1 MTMPKSTPSA
11 ISRRGLLAGT
21 GVLAGSL
28 LAACASG
35 TNPTS
40 TAGGSGSAGSVSGTA
55 QTGKKVSI
63 TVVPFAGADL
73 GVMPKEFAAEYMAN
87 HPNVEI
93 KLDDSLV
100 FTKQTAQWAA
110 DKTKPLGNLC
120 FSNGGST
127 AAGKATGMYMKLDK
141 SRIANAANIDP
152 QMMEKDNVG
161 MPLGADQLGL
171 LYNTQSLPTAPT
183 SWANLWGDD
192 MRGKLVFFS
201 MPWEAIGMA
210 AKLNGGGWDNIDPG
224 FKIWTD
230 HAKNIRV
237 IVTANPQFLN
247 VLSTGE
253 AAMTSHY
260 HGTSQVWKAGGA
272 PLEYVSPKEGTVLV
286 PVSINM
292 NAGSSPDQ
300 IEVMYD
306 MFNEMLSKKWNQRW
320 ADLSVEIPANK
331 TVELTDKLKAF
342 PAIAKGMSQ
351 QFQLVDWD
359 ILGENTAAWTA
370 RWQNDIVAKI

>member
-1 MTMPKSTPSA
+1 MKSSTTLTTG
-11 ISRRGLLAGT
+11 ISRRTLLAGT
-21 GVLAGSL
+21 GVLAGGL

-40 TAGGSGSAGSVSGTA
+40 AGGSGTGQS
-55 QTGKKVSI
+55 GKKVSI
-63 TVVPFAGADL
+63 VVTPFAGADL
-73 GVMPKEFAAEYMAN
+73 GVMPKEFAADYMSR
-87 HPNVEI
+87 HPNVDI
-93 KLDDSLV
+93 VLDDSLV

-110 DKTKPLGNLC
+110 DKTKPLSNLS

-127 AAGKATGMYMKLDK
+127 AAGKTTGMYMKLDK
-141 SRIANAANIDP
+141 SLIPNAANIDP

-161 MPLGADQLGL
+161 MPLGADQMGL
-171 LYNTQSLPTAPT
+171 LYNTQSLKTAPS
-183 SWANLWGDD
+183 SWANMWGED
-192 MRGKLVFFS
+192 MTDKLVFFN

-210 AKLNGGGWDNIDPG
+210 AKLNGGSWEDIEPG

-230 HAKNIRV
+230 HATNIRV

-272 PLEYVSPKEGTVLV
+272 PLDFVSPEEGTVLV
-286 PVSINM
+286 PVSVNM

-306 MFNEMLSKKWNQRW
+306 MINDMLSPRWNQRW

-331 TVELTDKLKAF
+331 SVELTDKLKAF
-342 PAIAKGMSQ
+342 PAIANGMSQ
-351 QFQLVDWD
+351 SFQLVDWD
-359 ILGENTAAWTA
+359 ILGAKTAEWTK
-370 RWQNDIVAKI
+370 RWQDEVVAKI

>member
-1 MTMPKSTPSA
+1 MKSPSSLTPG
-11 ISRRGLLAGT
+11 ISRRSLFAGT

-35 TNPTS
+35 NNPTTGS
-40 TAGGSGSAGSVSGTA
+40 GASGSGSG
-55 QTGKKVSI
+55 QTGKKLSL
-63 TVVPFAGADL
+63 TVTPFAGADL
-73 GVMPKEFAAEYMAN
+73 GVMPKEFVAEYMEK

-93 KLDDSLV
+93 KLDDSLL
-100 FTKQTAQWAA
+100 FSKQTAQWAA
-110 DKTKPLGNLC
+110 DRTKPLANLC

-127 AAGKATGMYMKLDK
+127 AAGKASGMYMKLDA
-141 SRIANAANIDP
+141 SMVPNSANIDP
-152 QMMEKDNVG
+152 KMMEKDKVG

-171 LYNTQSLPTAPT
+171 LYNTQSLQTAPS
-183 SWANLWGDD
+183 SWANMWADD
-192 MRGKLVFFS
+192 MVGKLVFFT

-210 AKLNGGGWDNIDPG
+210 AKLNGGGWENIDPG
-224 FKIWTD
+224 FQTWID

-253 AAMTSHY
+253 AALTSHY

-272 PLEYVSPKEGTVLV
+272 PLDFVSPKEGTVLV
-286 PVSINM
+286 PVSVNI
-292 NAGSSPDQ
+292 NAGSSEDQ
-300 IEVMYD
+300 IAVMYD
-306 MFNEMLSKKWNQRW
+306 MINEMLTPKWNQRW

-331 TVELTDKLKAF
+331 SVELSDKLKAY

-351 QFQLVDWD
+351 PFQLVDWD
-359 ILGENTAAWTA
+359 VLGENTAAWTK
-370 RWQNDIVAKI
+370 RWEDDVVAKI